1 MTLANLVADRLSDRD
16 GSDFKRT
23 LGVFAAQCSVK
34 LFVSV
39 YPLMSRSRV
48 NWVAVKTRSMND
60 I

>member
-1 MTLANLVADRLSDRD
+1 MTLANLVADRLSDRV
-16 GSDFKRT
+16 GQTSNVH
-23 LGVFAAQCSVK
+23 LSVFAAQCSVK

-48 NWVAVKTRSMND
+48 NWVAVKTSSMND